1 MTELKLML
9 IFIQNEP
16 RTKHLLSLYSPGW
29 PGTQGPPVPVSLV
42 LGVLSP
48 PHQHPVR
55 DFTKSYAFPQGQ
67 PRISTFFFNMKEQIA
82 LH

>member
-9 IFIQNEP
+9 IFIRNKP

-29 PGTQGPPVPVSLV
+29 PGTQGPPVPVSL

-55 DFTKSYAFPQGQ
+55 DFTKELYF
-67 PRISTFFFNMKEQIA
+67 STGTT
-82 LH
+82 